1 MQSLSSLLPII
12 YFGFHFFRTH
22 FPWSLDEICG
32 KYSIQFGQNL
42 NIVGLSSYPSSGNTW
57 LRYLI
62 EGTTGYFTGSMYNDV
77 TLSNKGTDISQSQA
91 VYGFLEVIYLFYK
104 KEDRIIS

>member
-1 MQSLSSLLPII
+1 MRLYLFWVL
-12 YFGFHFFRTH
+12 FFRTH

-32 KYSIQFGQNL
+32 KYSIQFGQKL

-77 TLSNKGTDISQSQA
+77 TLNNKGKNISGSS
-91 VYGFLEVIYLFYK
+91 VCFFGGIYLFF
-104 KEDRIIS
+104 

>member
-77 TLSNKGTDISQSQA
+77 TLSNKGTDISQS
-91 VYGFLEVIYLFYK
+91 
-104 KEDRIIS
+104 

>member
-91 VYGFLEVIYLFYK
+91 VYGFFWRLYIFFTKRKIE
-104 KEDRIIS
+104 